1 MRYFLVCIFTVLL
14 FSCQKN
20 ETIKLTQGTYRG
32 ALLIKDNE
40 EIPFNFEVKNDSLI
54 TIFNA
59 DEEIIVNEIV
69 YKNDSIRIQTPV
81 FEGYIKAKIK
91 NDTLKGEFIK
101 PSLDRIVTFTAYKSD
116 KRFYNNSPAEINISG
131 NWETIFSE
139 NSEEDKYIAK
149 GIFNQKGDNV
159 TGTFRTTTGD
169 YRYLEG
175 VVEND
180 TLLLSTFDGA
190 HAFLF
195 KAKVTDSNMNGY
207 FYSGNHW
214 KEPFTAKLN
223 NLYELP
229 KEEELTYLKDGYNGF
244 SFAFPDTYGRL
255 VTSTDPEF
263 DNKVIIV
270 QIMGTWCP
278 NCLDESKYLVN
289 YIKSHPNKDLKIV
302 ALAFEVAKTRTT
314 AYQRINR
321 LKNSI
326 GIQYPVLLAEFGN
339 NADKKVAAQKLPMLN
354 HVLSY
359 PTTIFIDKNKK
370 VRKIHTG
377 FNGPATGK
385 KYDDFKLEF
394 ETFVTNLLKE

>member
-1 MRYFLVCIFTVLL
+1 MRYFLVCIFTILL

-32 ALLIKDNE
+32 ALQIQDNE

-59 DEEIIVNEIV
+59 DEVITVDEIN
-69 YKNDSIRIQTPV
+69 YKNDSISIQTPV
-81 FEGYIKAKIK
+81 FEGFIKAQIK

-101 PSLDRIVTFTAYKSD
+101 PSLERIVPFTAYKSER
-116 KRFYNNSPAEINISG
+116 RFYKNLPSKVNISG
-131 NWETIFSE
+131 NWQTVFSE
-139 NSEEDKYIAK
+139 DSKKDKYIAK

-159 TGTFRTTTGD
+159 TGTFRTITGD

-175 VVEND
+175 IVEND

-195 KAKVTDSNMNGY
+195 KAKVTDSTMNGY

-214 KEPFTAKLN
+214 KEPFKAQLN
-223 NLYELP
+223 NTYELP
-229 KEEELTYLKDGYNGF
+229 KEEELTYLKEGYNAF

-255 VTSTDPEF
+255 VSSNDPEY

-289 YIKSHPNKDLKIV
+289 YLKNHQNKNLKVV
-302 ALAFEVAKTRTT
+302 ALAFEVAKTRTS
-314 AYQRINR
+314 AYKRINR
-321 LKNSI
+321 LKDRI
-326 GIQYPVLLAEFGN
+326 GIEYPVLLAEFGN
-339 NADKKVAAQKLPMLN
+339 NADKEVAAQKLPMLN

-359 PTTIFIDKNKK
+359 PTTIFIDKNKN

-394 ETFVTNLLKE
+394 ETFVEKLLKE